1 MFFFQ
6 SPIRPIKFSPTN
18 LLLNTLLK
26 VFAANFNL
34 RPKLKKYLQS
44 DQGWIDFSI
53 GFCTDSAT
61 VSAAVI
67 LKNGKVS
74 VSKTIPS
81 PVDTL
86 LTFYSEKAVIRLLSA
101 TPTEQIF
108 MVLKGEL
115 SPTGNAS
122 YLNLFFFF
130 LSLLLSGK
138 QKKLMEKE
146 RRLSAINLLKES
158 PVPQKSL
165 SDDLQK
171 RFQYRMKAETIDK
184 NVKYLD
190 DPFLSEFSIDDFPR
204 VKQFLDDHF
213 TIRPEV
219 CPELPKLVTDWHKK
233 NGWETDRAGH
243 PWHPL
248 LRKAQ
253 AYKYLM
259 ENRKPLIRENDL
271 IAGTTTTKDIGV
283 VVYPEGHGSMIW
295 GELLTV
301 PHRTLNPYDVSEETL
316 AILHH
321 EVFPFW
327 ARRNFREWV
336 RQEYNNPLCQQ
347 IDERFAIYFTWKQAT
362 ISHTIP
368 DFPKLLRRGTSGI
381 IAEINAQMKAF
392 DDASD
397 EKATLEAMI
406 ICLEGLTGYSK
417 NLARHAAERAASE
430 KYPERRAELE
440 KLAAIC
446 DRVVEKP
453 ARTLDEA
460 VNAVWVSWVGL
471 HMESTNA
478 GLSMGR
484 LDQWL
489 QPYFAADME
498 KLTTSAEKKEYIK
511 YAVELIACLYM
522 RCTDHLPL
530 TPDIANWVFGGSSS
544 DQAITLGG
552 MTPDGDDGVCDMTYI
567 FLKVTEMLSIRD
579 PNVNARFSPG
589 INSDIYLKRLC
600 EVNLITTAT
609 PSMHNDNA
617 IMESLAEFNYPIE
630 DLRNWSATG
639 CVEPTLSGKHI
650 GHTNFQM
657 MNMVAALEMAMNNG
671 RHPLLDWKFGPN
683 TGKIDT
689 GKIDTELPEAD
700 GFKTF
705 DNFFNAFTTQ
715 FAFNIDQSIEYNE
728 MLGRAHQQLRPT
740 PLLSSVI
747 DGCIEKGKDVT
758 VGGARYNSSGAAL
771 IGLADVTDSLLVIKK
786 LVYDEKKVSLAR
798 LKKAVDENF
807 ENDPA
812 LHAMVTRKV
821 ALFGSGSDEAVL
833 MANRIAKFAHD
844 YYGSKPHYRGGRY
857 TVGFWSM
864 SNHVAYGTLTG
875 ALPSGRLRGKAFT
888 PGLTPEPNASKNLL
902 DNIRDVARLDKKNIT
917 NNMAFN
923 VKMVPAAGDSREKTV
938 SDMFSYV
945 KTYFDLGGMQM
956 QMNVVTSETLK
967 DAMAHPE
974 NYRNLLVRISGYNAY
989 FVTLNRDMQIELIER
1004 AEYGM

>member
-67 LKNGKVS
+67 FKNGKVS

-146 RRLSAINLLKES
+146 RRLSAKNLLKAS
-158 PVPQKSL
+158 PVPQKAL

-184 NVKYLD
+184 NVNYLD

-213 TIRPEV
+213 TIKPEV
-219 CPELPKLVTDWHKK
+219 CPELPKLVTDWHKE
-233 NGWETDRAGH
+233 NGWDTDRAGH
-243 PWHPL
+243 PWHPV
-248 LRKAQ
+248 LRKAH

-259 ENRKPLIRENDL
+259 ENRQPLIRKNDL
-271 IAGTTTTKDIGV
+271 IAGTTTIKNIGV

-316 AILHH
+316 DILHH

-368 DFPKLLRRGTSGI
+368 DFPKLLRLGTSGI

-392 DDASD
+392 DDASN

-406 ICLEGLTGYSK
+406 LCLEGLTGYSK
-417 NLARHAAERAASE
+417 NLARNAAERAASE
-430 KYPERRAELE
+430 KNPARRAELE

-446 DRVVEKP
+446 DRVVEKS

-498 KLTTSAEKKEYIK
+498 KLKTGAEKKEYIK

-589 INSDIYLKRLC
+589 VNSDTYLKRLC

-671 RHPLLDWKFGPN
+671 RHPLLDWKFGP
-683 TGKIDT
+683 DT
-689 GKIDTELPEAD
+689 GRIETESIEAD

-705 DNFFNAFTTQ
+705 DDFFNAFTTQ

-821 ALFGSGSDEAVL
+821 ALFGSGNDEAVL
-833 MANRIAKFAHD
+833 MADRIAKFAHD
-844 YYGSKPHYRGGRY
+844 YYGSKPHYRGGKY

-938 SDMFSYV
+938 ADMFSYV